1 VKNEQGVLLRTKEFQ
16 IMEASIAE
24 LQQAMIKGIVTS
36 VDLVRM
42 YLDRIERYDKKG
54 PAINAMV
61 YLNEKAIETAKE
73 LDREREEKGPRGPLH
88 GIPIIV
94 KDNYD
99 TFDMPTTASS
109 LVLKDSLP
117 PADSFIVA
125 ELRKAG
131 AVIIGKSNMHEFA
144 YGISSISSLGGQTFN
159 PYALNRHPGG
169 SSGGTG
175 AAIAANFAAVGL
187 GTDTGCSIRNPSSYN
202 NLVGLRATYGL
213 TSRSGIIPISF
224 TQDVGGPMA
233 RSVSDVAV
241 VMDVIAGKYDPRDP
255 STQSGTNKTPVC
267 YAEHLKKDGLKG
279 ARIGILKEYFGDL
292 PETKPTNRVIEKAI
306 IDLEK
311 QGAACLEISIA
322 NLSEADNSK
331 IPEFEF
337 ETAIN
342 QYLESLGEGRPV
354 NSLTEIL
361 ESGVCTPGILK
372 HLLAATGHSLEEP
385 EYKKALV
392 MRESFRESVEEIM
405 DNYQLDAIMYP
416 TFQSPP
422 PLIGQEKWEFNNGG
436 LSAYSGLPAISV
448 PAGFTEDGLP
458 IGMELAARSFE
469 EGKLI
474 ELAYSYEQAT
484 NHRTPPK
491 NTP

>member
-1 VKNEQGVLLRTKEFQ
+1 MKEEQGVLVTTKEFQ
-16 IMEASIAE
+16 ILEASISE
-24 LQQAMIKGIVTS
+24 LQAAMEKGLVTS
-36 VDLVRM
+36 VDIVKM

-54 PAINAMV
+54 PAINAIIH
-61 YLNEKAIETAKE
+61 LNTQAIVTAME
-73 LDREREEKGPRGPLH
+73 LDKEREERGTRGPLH

-99 TFDMPTTASS
+99 TLDMPTTASS
-109 LVLKDSLP
+109 MVLKDSIPLE
-117 PADSFIVA
+117 DSFMVA

-144 YGISSISSLGGQTFN
+144 YGISTISSLGGQTFN

-175 AAIAANFAAVGL
+175 AAIAANFAAFGL

-202 NLVGLRATYGL
+202 SLVGLRATYGL
-213 TSRSGIIPISF
+213 TSRAGIIPISL

-233 RSVSDVAV
+233 RSVADVAV
-241 VMDVIAGKYDPRDP
+241 VMDVLAGKYDPRDQV
-255 STQSGTNKTPVC
+255 TQYGVNKKPDS
-267 YAEHLKKDGLKG
+267 YIDYLKVDGLKG
-279 ARIGILKEYFGDL
+279 ARIGVLKEYFGDN
-292 PETKPTNRVIEKAI
+292 PECEPTNKVINTAI

-311 QGAACLEISIA
+311 QGASCMEITIP
-322 NLSEADNSK
+322 NLSDAGNSR

-342 QYLESLGEGRPV
+342 QYLESLGEGRPIA
-354 NSLTEIL
+354 SLMEIL
-361 ESGVCTPGILK
+361 DTGVCTPGIIKQLK
-372 HLLAATGHSLEEP
+372 AAVGHSLEDP
-385 EYKKALV
+385 EYKEALLN
-392 MRESFRESVEEIM
+392 RDSFRESVEEIM
-405 DNYQLDAIMYP
+405 DKYELDAIMYP
-416 TFQSPP
+416 TFKSPP
-422 PLIGQEKWEFNNGG
+422 PLIGVEKWEFNNGG

-469 EGKLI
+469 EGRLI
-474 ELAYSYEQAT
+474 ELAYAYEQAT
-484 NHRTPPK
+484 HHRTPPK

>member
-1 VKNEQGVLLRTKEFQ
+1 VEKEQGVLVTDKEFQ
-16 IMEASIAE
+16 IIEATITE
-24 LQQAMIKGIVTS
+24 LQLAMEEGLVTS
-36 VDLVRM
+36 LDLVLM

-54 PAINAMV
+54 PAINAMIH
-61 YLNEKAIETAKE
+61 LNTSAIETAKE
-73 LDREREEKGPRGPLH
+73 LDKEREEKGPRGPLH
-88 GIPIIV
+88 GIPMIV

-99 TFDMPTTASS
+99 TVDMPTTASS
-109 LVLKDSLP
+109 LVLKDSIP
-117 PADSFIVA
+117 PEDSFMVA

-144 YGISSISSLGGQTFN
+144 YGISTISSLGGQTFN

-175 AAIAANFAAVGL
+175 AAIAANFAGFGL
-187 GTDTGCSIRNPSSYN
+187 GTDTGCSIRNPASYN

-213 TSRSGIIPISF
+213 TSRSGIVPISL

-255 STQSGTNKTPVC
+255 ATQYGVNKTP
-267 YAEHLKKDGLKG
+267 ASFTEHLKKDGLKG
-279 ARIGILKEYFGDL
+279 ARIGILKEYFGDQ
-292 PETKPTNRVIEKAI
+292 PESEPTNHVIEKAMIEIEELGATCIEVI
-306 IDLEK
+306 IP
-311 QGAACLEISIA
+311 
-322 NLSEADNSK
+322 NLSEADKSR

-354 NSLTEIL
+354 NSLVEIL
-361 ESGVCTPGILK
+361 DSGVCTPGIIKQLTT
-372 HLLAATGHSLEEP
+372 AVGHSLEDP
-385 EYKKALV
+385 EYKKALLN
-392 MRESFRESVEEIM
+392 RESFRKSVEETM
-405 DNYQLDAIMYP
+405 DKYKLDAILYP
-416 TFQSPP
+416 TFKSPP
-422 PLIGQEKWEFNNGG
+422 PLIGEEKWEFNNGG

-448 PAGFTEDGLP
+448 PAGFTNDGLP

-469 EGKLI
+469 EGRLI
-474 ELAYSYEQAT
+474 ELAYAYEQAT

>member
-1 VKNEQGVLLRTKEFQ
+1 MQNEQGVLLGTKGFQ
-16 IMEASIAE
+16 IIESSIAE
-24 LQQAMIKGIVTS
+24 LQMAMIKGLVTS

-42 YLDRIERYDKKG
+42 YLERIEMYDKKG

-61 YLNEKAIETAKE
+61 CLNEKALEIAQE
-73 LDREREEKGPRGPLH
+73 LDMEREEKGPRGPLH
-88 GIPIIV
+88 GIPVIV

-99 TFDMPTTASS
+99 TVDMPTTASS
-109 LVLKDSLP
+109 LILKDSVP
-117 PADSFIVA
+117 PKDSFLVA
-125 ELRKAG
+125 QLRQAG

-144 YGISSISSLGGQTFN
+144 YGISTISSLGGQTFN

-175 AAIAANFAAVGL
+175 AAIAANFAVFGM

-213 TSRSGIIPISF
+213 TSRSGIIPISL

-233 RSVSDVAV
+233 RSVADVAV
-241 VMDVIAGKYDPRDP
+241 VLDVIAGKYDPRDP
-255 STQSGTNKTPVC
+255 STQYGINKTPVS
-267 YAEHLKKDGLKG
+267 YTEHLKKDGLKG
-279 ARIGILKEYFGDL
+279 ARIGILKDYFGDIL
-292 PETKPTNRVIEKAI
+292 DAEPTNCVINKAI

-311 QGAACLEISIA
+311 LGATCQEITIT
-322 NLSEADNSK
+322 NLSEANNSR

-361 ESGVCTPGILK
+361 DSGVCTPGIIK
-372 HLLAATGHSLEEP
+372 HLQVALGHSLEDP
-385 EYKKALV
+385 EYKQALV
-392 MRESFRESVEEIM
+392 KRESFRKSVEEIM
-405 DNYQLDAIMYP
+405 DQYQLDAILYP

-422 PLIGQEKWEFNNGG
+422 PLIGEEKWEFNNGG

-448 PAGFTEDGLP
+448 PAGFTDDGLP
-458 IGMELAARSFE
+458 VGMEFAARSFRE
-469 EGKLI
+469 SRLI
-474 ELAYSYEQAT
+474 ELAYAYEQAT